1 MFHCFSYLVFLFS
14 IMTFANY
21 DNYFSFACETNQ
33 EEIEKLIFDGITSE
47 SQQLVSTMDKMPIT
61 KLVIKGV

>member
-14 IMTFANY
+14 IMTFANH
-21 DNYFSFACETNQ
+21 DNYFSFACETNH